1 MLDENELENVR
12 SRQVETMRPPHDV
25 AMQGNA
31 TAPENN
37 YIPAGD
43 DYLNDYLDEIEIP
56 KQEQPAPELPD
67 DSEFEETETVDEGP
81 LYSKQQFE
89 TSKVTAFFVV
99 KTIDELLSTGIAVYA
114 MEPDAKTFQATRD
127 ELNEI
132 SQHLSVY
139 FAENS
144 FNLPPWA
151 MAAIP
156 ATMVIGRKFNMA
168 GKLRKAN
175 LEKKQAENELKEVR
189 RELERLQME
198 KEIEKTRN
206 EVSKL
211 KHEQPDN

>member
-1 MLDENELENVR
+1 MFDEDEMQAVKEPDTEN
-12 SRQVETMRPPHDV
+12 TY
-25 AMQGNA
+25 
-31 TAPENN
+31 T
-37 YIPAGD
+37 PAGD
-43 DYLNDYLDEIEIP
+43 DYLDDYLNEIEIP
-56 KQEQPAPELPD
+56 KQDQPAPDLPD

-81 LYSKQQFE
+81 AYTARQFE
-89 TSKVTAFFVV
+89 TSKATAFFVV

-114 MEPDAKTFQATRD
+114 MEPDSKTFQASRE

-175 LEKKQAENELKEVR
+175 IEKKQAENELKEVR
-189 RELERLQME
+189 KELERLKME
-198 KEIEKTRN
+198 KEIAKTRN

-211 KHEQPDN
+211 KNEQPDN

>member
-1 MLDENELENVR
+1 MLDENELESVR
-12 SRQVETMRPPHDV
+12 SRQVVTMPEIDP
-25 AMQGNA
+25 
-31 TAPENN
+31 APENN

-43 DYLNDYLDEIEIP
+43 DYLNDYLEEIEIP

-89 TSKVTAFFVV
+89 TSKATAFFVV

-114 MEPDAKTFQATRD
+114 LEPDAKTFQATRD

-175 LEKKQAENELKEVR
+175 LETKKAQDESADLRRQITLLK
-189 RELERLQME
+189 ME
-198 KEIEKTRN
+198 KEASELRQ
-206 EVSKL
+206 EVEKL
-211 KHEQPDN
+211 KADGKTN